1 MIVSVSQNPV
11 ADGISRG
18 FGEER
23 TDRDGSRWSVEADWH
38 VRSGLMNSLW
48 MVVGR
53 QDDKEMEELRT
64 RFEGDDFFEPIVEA
78 LLGKPR
84 GNSIKETRHAM
95 RRAQEFMI
103 EGG

>member
-1 MIVSVSQNPV
+1 MCSS
-11 ADGISRG
+11 D
-18 FGEER
+18 
-23 TDRDGSRWSVEADWH
+23 
-38 VRSGLMNSLW
+38 LMNSLW
-48 MVVGR
+48 IVVGR
-53 QDDKEMEELRT
+53 QDDKEMEELRM
-64 RFEGDDFFEPIVEA
+64 RFKGDNFFEPIVEA